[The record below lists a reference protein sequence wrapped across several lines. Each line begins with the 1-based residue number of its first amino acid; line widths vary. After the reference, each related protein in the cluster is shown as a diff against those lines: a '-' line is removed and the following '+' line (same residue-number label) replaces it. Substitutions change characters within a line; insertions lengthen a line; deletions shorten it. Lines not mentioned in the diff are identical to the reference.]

1 MTKTLVAYFS
11 ASGVTEKTAERLASV
26 LNADLFEIKPEVP
39 YTEADLDWTDKKSRS
54 TIEMKDP
61 DSRPAIAEKLDNMA
75 DYDVVFVGF
84 PIWWYVAPTIID
96 TFIESYDFANKTII
110 PFATSGGSGLGNTEK
125 ILQKIAGP
133 KAKVEKG
140 KLLNG
145 ASDADMR
152 AWVKS
157 LGL

>member
-1 MTKTLVAYFS
+1 MLFRS
-11 ASGVTEKTAERLASV
+11 
-26 LNADLFEIKPEVP
+26 LNADLFEIKPEIP

-61 DSRPAIAEKLDNMA
+61 NSRPAIAEKLDNMA

-84 PIWWYVAPTIID
+84 PVWWYVAPTIVD
-96 TFIESYDFANKTII
+96 TFIESYDFAGKTII
-110 PFATSGGSGLGNTEK
+110 PFATSGGSNLGNTEK
-125 ILQKIAGP
+125 ILQNIAGP
-133 KAKVEKG
+133 NAKVTKG

-145 ASDADMR
+145 ASEADMR
-152 AWVKS
+152 AWVKT

>member
-11 ASGVTEKTAERLASV
+11 ASGVTEKTAKRLASV
-26 LNADLFEIKPEVP
+26 LNADLFEIKPEIP

-61 DSRPAIAEKLDNMA
+61 NSRPAIAEKLDNMA

-84 PIWWYVAPTIID
+84 PVWWYVAPTIVD
-96 TFIESYDFANKTII
+96 TFIESYDFAGKTII
-110 PFATSGGSGLGNTEK
+110 PFATSGGSNLGNTEK
-125 ILQKIAGP
+125 ILQNIAGP
-133 KAKVEKG
+133 NAKVTKG

-145 ASDADMR
+145 ASEADMR
-152 AWVKS
+152 AWVKT